1 MMMIVGL
8 KKLIR
13 RYDGD
18 VVMMSFR
25 HIDIRMCDMFKLGA
39 DLFWEF
45 FFFRDLFLGVGGGF
59 RAVQAPFW
67 ENPGVKCRFRAVF
80 QDIWGGFKADQW

>member
-25 HIDIRMCDMFKLGA
+25 HIDIRMCDMFKYGCGLVLGI
-39 DLFWEF
+39 LF
-45 FFFRDLFLGVGGGF
+45 FFGIFFWGLEVALGLSRLLFGKTQG
-59 RAVQAPFW
+59 
-67 ENPGVKCRFRAVF
+67 
-80 QDIWGGFKADQW
+80 

>member
-1 MMMIVGL
+1 M
-8 KKLIR
+8 
-13 RYDGD
+13 
-18 VVMMSFR
+18 
-25 HIDIRMCDMFKLGA
+25 GA